1 MRRDAAAR
9 VRGSAAKGFMER
21 PAPARVDYGRA
32 VECLF
37 GETGSS
43 VMEQLED
50 GPKRIAQVAE
60 ASGAGPDLLELIAP
74 LLEAG
79 VLRAESGTLSVDRK
93 RLDEAIES
101 DGARFDGV
109 TDGLTKMDGYL
120 N

>member
-1 MRRDAAAR
+1 
-9 VRGSAAKGFMER
+9 MER
-21 PAPARVDYGRA
+21 PRLARVDYGRA

-60 ASGAGPDLLELIAP
+60 DSGAGADLLKMIAP

-79 VLRAESGTLSVDRK
+79 VLRSESGTLSVDRK